1 MWWKSSMNTGNGSPP
16 EMLLSAQAMKEAVR
30 LLQPLLAES
39 GAEMKGKVVI
49 GAVEGAAWHW
59 AEPGFDGAGEC
70 RI

>member
-1 MWWKSSMNTGNGSPP
+1 
-16 EMLLSAQAMKEAVR
+16 MLLSAQEMKEAVR

-49 GAVEGAAWHW
+49 GAVKGAAWHW